1 MASIHNTRVYIVHFY
16 VRNTVIANIC
26 PFDFYSSYLLGYLF
40 HKIFVVSHVKKE
52 DSTVGGKKLK

>member
-52 DSTVGGKKLK
+52 DLL